1 MLEVIIIIIL
11 FFRHTIGHIDTSTT
25 LIYEQFRTP

>member
-1 MLEVIIIIIL
+1 MLEVIIIIIIIFT

-25 LIYEQFRTP
+25 QL